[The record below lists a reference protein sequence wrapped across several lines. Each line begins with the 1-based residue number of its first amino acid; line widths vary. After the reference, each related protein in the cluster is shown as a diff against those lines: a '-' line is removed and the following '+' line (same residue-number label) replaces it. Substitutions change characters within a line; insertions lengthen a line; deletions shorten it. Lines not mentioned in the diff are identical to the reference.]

1 MQPDLRHT
9 LGRLIGQAARQ
20 WRRAV
25 DARLQPFGLTEASWL
40 PLLHL
45 SRSGAPMRQKDLA
58 ASLVLD
64 SSSVVRLL
72 DGLQAAGFIERREEP
87 SDRRVRSI
95 HLTALGHA
103 TVGQVEDVARQ
114 VRAGTLAGLTD
125 AEIEVASRV
134 LRHVCDALA
143 QAEGERA

>member
-45 SRSGAPMRQKDLA
+45 SRAGVPMRQKDLA

-72 DGLQAAGFIERREEP
+72 DGLQVAGFIERREEP

-95 HLTALGHA
+95 HLTALGRA
-103 TVGQVEDVARQ
+103 TVEQVEDVARQ

-125 AEIEVASRV
+125 AEIEAASRV
-134 LRHVCDALA
+134 LRHVCEAL
-143 QAEGERA
+143 AEGERA